1 MHIDKEAMQ
10 QTLGWLTLRKDYAKP
25 ARRNLVMRAMELLTN
40 NCVVG

>member
-1 MHIDKEAMQ
+1 MHIEKEAIQ

-40 NCVVG
+40 NCMAG